1 MLISAPILRFH
12 QNFNL
17 SAAILKRELFFYIPN
32 VQLYEGSDILKKTI
46 D

>member
-1 MLISAPILRFH
+1 MLISAQLLRFH
-12 QNFNL
+12 QHFNL

-32 VQLYEGSDILKKTI
+32 VQLYEGSHILKKAV